1 MRIVKEAICV
11 GALLVAV
18 TPVDAGPD
26 FIEGMCS
33 GGSAGSFPGTACGV
47 TGVGNL
53 STITGGT
60 SMPFGPGLLDLEDM
74 YIIRIT
80 DASIFSASTLDALT
94 TFDTQ
99 LWLFRVDEFD
109 PLLDGVGLLA
119 NNDISAMETASML
132 GPMST
137 DGTVV
142 ITEGFYYLAISG
154 GAGAGFPGR
163 FPVAAGA
170 AMFDFMTPTDI
181 VGPLDP
187 FAIIDDWSGDGAV
200 GTYVIRF
207 EGVSFIPAPGAFWV
221 LALLAVNTRRR
232 RRATP

>member
-1 MRIVKEAICV
+1 MRIVKKAICV
-11 GALLVAV
+11 GALLLA
-18 TPVDAGPD
+18 TAPADAGPN
-26 FIEGMCS
+26 FIEGLCS
-33 GGSAGSFPGTACGV
+33 GGGAGSLPGSACGV
-47 TGVGNL
+47 TGTGSL

-80 DASIFSASTLDALT
+80 DASIFSASTLDPLT

-109 PLLDGVGLLA
+109 PLSDGVGLLA
-119 NNDISAMETASML
+119 NNDISAMEAASML

-142 ITEGFYYLAISG
+142 ITEGFYYIAISG
-154 GAGAGFPGR
+154 GAGSGAPGR
-163 FPVAAGA
+163 FPTSAGA
-170 AMFDFMTPTDI
+170 AMFDFMSPTDI

-187 FAIIDDWSGDGAV
+187 FAVIDDWSGEGAV
-200 GTYVIRF
+200 GNYVIHF
-207 EGVSFIPAPGAFWV
+207 EGVSFIPAPGAAWA
-221 LALLAVNTRRR
+221 LALLAVHTRRR
-232 RRATP
+232 RPATP